1 MSQLRNSTLVSE
13 GEKAESNP
21 DLIPQLSRPSPPI
34 QTAMLAESGNSEGS
48 VIGYATVEEQRGA
61 IEAELRGYEFEDET
75 LERRAFRNIAQ
86 SEEAVKAFIA
96 GCDLYDKKNERWLL
110 PEKPSEEKTLYG
122 PLAAI
127 IEAISAHFHLNKQRT
142 VLRVHNTKITHVE
155 GSDSAS
161 QYPDAPKKKESS
173 GGSGSDD
180 SDDSDDSDFTPSDND
195 PSESK
200 PALKSS
206 PDICIQAV
214 VPNKKMQS
222 NFPYIESSH
231 RNSPSYRQTVSAI
244 EVKTEKN
251 FEPKPNRTQVA
262 VYARFVSALY
272 F

>member
-180 SDDSDDSDFTPSDND
+180 SDDSDFTPSDND